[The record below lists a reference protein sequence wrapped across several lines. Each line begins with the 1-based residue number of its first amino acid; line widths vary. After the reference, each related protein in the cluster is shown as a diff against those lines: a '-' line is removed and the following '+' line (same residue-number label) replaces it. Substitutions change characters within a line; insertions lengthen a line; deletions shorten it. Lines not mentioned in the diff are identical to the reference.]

1 MVLLESEMVAL
12 GSGAHDFSLMGIDEV
27 EHPLS
32 DWADKEVLV
41 MVFMCNHC
49 PYVQAVW
56 DRLNK
61 LQSRFEGRGVQL
73 IGVNPNAANPN
84 YPDDS
89 FEEMKKA
96 PKLFGMNFPYLID
109 EDQSVSRAYR
119 AVCTPDIFVYDKER
133 KLVYR
138 GRIDDNWQDAGAAQ
152 SNELADSLEAILSG
166 EEVSNEQKPAMGCSI
181 KWTSTW

>member
-12 GSGAHDFSLMGIDEV
+12 GSSAHDFSLMGIDEAT
-27 EHPLS
+27 HSFS

-41 MVFMCNHC
+41 MIFMCNHC

-56 DRLNK
+56 GRLNE
-61 LQSRFEGRGVQL
+61 LQSRFGERGVQL

-109 EDQSVSRAYR
+109 KDQSVARKYG
-119 AVCTPDIFVYDKER
+119 AVCTPDIFVYDRAR

-138 GRIDDNWQDAGAAQ
+138 GRIDDNWKDANEVTH
-152 SNELADSLEAILSG
+152 NELADALEAVLSG
-166 EEVSNEQKPAMGCSI
+166 EKVSIEQKPAIGCSI
-181 KWTSTW
+181 KWI